1 MYKDLEQLYTENYL
15 SPVTNNG
22 NIPAEQPLT
31 TKQKIIKING
41 LYGSLLLELE
51 KLHKDFE
58 ERQTGDDG
66 FGETVKIIL
75 DELETPQAIFDS
87 TFFKYRDRF

>member
-22 NIPAEQPLT
+22 NTSTEQPRT
-31 TKQKIIKING
+31 TKQKIEKING
-41 LYGSLLLELE
+41 LYGSLLIELGE
-51 KLHKDFE
+51 LHKDFE

-75 DELETPQAIFDS
+75 DKLQTPQAIFDS
-87 TFFKYRDRF
+87 TFFKDRDRF